1 MSWITLKIGLFK
13 VHIETYRPWLSF
25 DINLFIFGNTLIMLW
40 FLTKSMYQSNVQC
53 VLDLR
58 DDLTDLCK
66 VPKLQH
72 QPGMIIVNNNPT
84 LRHIL
89 NLPVINFTL

>member
-1 MSWITLKIGLFK
+1 
-13 VHIETYRPWLSF
+13 
-25 DINLFIFGNTLIMLW
+25 
-40 FLTKSMYQSNVQC
+40 MYQSNVQC

-72 QPGMIIVNNNPT
+72 QPGMITVNNNPT

-89 NLPVINFTL
+89 NLPVIKFTL